1 MRTVWDFHS
10 STPGWET
17 LLNSG
22 LLELAAGVICLF
34 LLLLALLTVTLL
46 MAIRSMPEMSE
57 EADWIIQAKHIYDDA
72 KPVIVEL
79 EERITQ

>member
-1 MRTVWDFHS
+1 MGDTSEQRATRVS
-10 STPGWET
+10 CGRYLP
-17 LLNSG
+17 
-22 LLELAAGVICLF
+22 F